1 MKSLQLRSLA
11 SLQTCSFLPE
21 THRQLFSLLGNSQPS
36 QATEVGAL
44 LRTAFR
50 TDLWLLLT
58 LGLNRTD
65 LAHPWLFER
74 CQEVQ
79 NAPDGFLDLW
89 PRGHYK
95 STLITFGKTIQDI
108 LASHGDDPLP
118 QWANVGHEPT
128 FVIFSHT
135 RPIAKSFLRQIKV
148 ELQRNRLLHQL
159 FPDILYESPEK
170 QSPRWS
176 EDAGLIVKRHSNPK
190 EATLEA
196 WGLVDGQPTAKH
208 WNVMIYDDVVS
219 REAVTSPEMIAKTT
233 EGWELS
239 LNLGDAEPRR
249 RMIGTRWS
257 FADSYRT
264 VMERNAAIPRIHPG
278 THDGTLTG
286 VPVFLTQKQ
295 WNDKVNDMGPYVAA
309 CQLLLNPVIDSKQRF
324 LREWLSHQF
333 DRSQGWQ
340 AMNRAM
346 ICDPASGKKSSDY
359 TAIAVIGYG
368 SDNNVYLL
376 DMVRDRL
383 TLQQRADE
391 YLRLHRKWK
400 IGWAGYEEY
409 GLQADIEYLKERMDR
424 ETYHFEIEPLKG
436 KLSKFDRVNR
446 LIPIAAEGRFWMPES
461 IMRTNCEGKLEDM
474 VVNLVE
480 QEFLAWPVPAYDDGI
495 DAISRVFDLDMP
507 WPLPVIKEHRDDRYS
522 KPRKQGSWMS
532 A

>member
-1 MKSLQLRSLA
+1 MSSLAGLAILQTSSFLPDSLRQFLRSLKNFGETPEPELVK
-11 SLQTCSFLPE
+11 SLRL
-21 THRQLFSLLGNSQPS
+21 
-36 QATEVGAL
+36 
-44 LRTAFR
+44 AFR
-50 TDLWLLLT
+50 NDLWLLLT
-58 LGLNRTD
+58 LGLRRLDFN
-65 LAHPWLFER
+65 HPWLFAR
-74 CQEVQ
+74 CLEIQK
-79 NAPDGFLDLW
+79 NPDGYLDLW
-89 PRGHYK
+89 ARDHRK
-95 STLITFGKTIQDI
+95 SSAITFAKTIQDI

-118 QWANVGHEPT
+118 EWAGLEPT
-128 FVIFSHT
+128 FGIFSHT
-135 RPIAKSFLRQIKV
+135 RPAAKSFIRQIKV
-148 ELQRNRLLHQL
+148 ELERNSLLKYL
-159 FPDILYESPEK
+159 FPEILYEVPDR
-170 QSPRWS
+170 QAPRWS
-176 EDAGLIVKRHSNPK
+176 EDSGLMVKRKSNPK
-190 EATLEA
+190 EASIEA
-196 WGLVDGQPTAKH
+196 WGLVDGQPTGKH
-208 WNVMIYDDVVS
+208 FDVLIYDDVVT
-219 REAVTSPEMIAKTT
+219 RESISSPEMIEKTT
-233 EGWELS
+233 KAWSDS
-239 LNLGDAEPRR
+239 LNLGSASPRI
-249 RMIGTRWS
+249 RMIGTRWH
-257 FADSYRT
+257 FADTYRD
-264 VMERNAAIPRIHPG
+264 VMQRQAAIPRIYPA
-278 THDGTLTG
+278 TEDGTLTG
-286 VPVFLTQKQ
+286 KAVLLTQEQLEK
-295 WNDKVNDMGPYVAA
+295 KVRDMGPYVASA
-309 CQLLLNPVIDSKQRF
+309 QLLLDPTVDSKQRF

-391 YLRLHRKWK
+391 YMRLHRKWK

-495 DAISRVFDLDMP
+495 DAISRVFDLDIP
-507 WPLPVIKEHRDDRYS
+507 WPMPVPTEHKDDRYS
-522 KPRKQGSWMS
+522 KRKTAHSWMAS
-532 A
+532 